1 MQLCNSTGINTKVPL
16 NTISML
22 FILRVY
28 FLNIFTRPGLWC
40 DRVHLSPGDSEFF
53 HHKLLSYQHWP
64 IDLPSDINHFQSL
77 NPFKRTWLCKQT
89 LYNGTIHIFFPPL
102 PPQKLLWETILHLI
116 NFPNMQWFFFSP
128 LNFWISNLDQKKH
141 SKNGYHLKEGISRPT
156 RDDASFLNNNN
167 PFHYGERVVIITSNQ
182 QKAPK
187 LSKELFSEQSVLEV
201 CTYRVEPRNT
211 YFGKCPPG
219 DGDILTWLG
228 TLSLHHNMVPSLP
241 IPYFDKRNTQ
251 QLS

>member
-64 IDLPSDINHFQSL
+64 TDLPSDINHFQSL

-102 PPQKLLWETILHLI
+102 PPQKLLWETVLHLI

-128 LNFWISNLDQKKH
+128 LNFLINNLDQKKH
-141 SKNGYHLKEGISRPT
+141 SKNDYHSKKVFPDPQGMMLLSLITTILSITGKGLLLLLLTSRRHQNYP
-156 RDDASFLNNNN
+156 RSFSQNN
-167 PFHYGERVVIITSNQ
+167 PSWRSVHTECSPEIYILENVPQVTVTS
-182 QKAPK
+182 
-187 LSKELFSEQSVLEV
+187 S
-201 CTYRVEPRNT
+201 
-211 YFGKCPPG
+211 
-219 DGDILTWLG
+219 LG
-228 TLSLHHNMVPSLP
+228 
-241 IPYFDKRNTQ
+241 
-251 QLS
+251 